1 MEKSLE
7 ARMERVKEW
16 LVGIWLFREPNKTPR
31 WCGTFVY
38 RGYYYDVSAKHSA
51 LSAVKAVEKRVMDL
65 EKAYAKSTRKEKPAQ
80 AGKLAKK
87 GTASRK
93 KSGAGKKR

>member
-1 MEKSLE
+1 
-7 ARMERVKEW
+7 MERVKEW

-51 LSAVKAVEKRVMDL
+51 LSAVKAVEKRVKDL
-65 EKAYAKSTRKEKPAQ
+65 EKAHAKAARKEKPT
-80 AGKLAKK
+80 KK
-87 GTASRK
+87 RVASRK
-93 KSGAGKKR
+93 KSRAVKKK

>member
-1 MEKSLE
+1 
-7 ARMERVKEW
+7 MERVKEW

-51 LSAVKAVEKRVMDL
+51 LSAVKAVEKRVNDL
-65 EKAYAKSTRKEKPAQ
+65 EKAHAKSIRKQKPT
-80 AGKLAKK
+80 KK
-87 GTASRK
+87 QPPFKK
-93 KSGAGKKR
+93 KSGAGKT